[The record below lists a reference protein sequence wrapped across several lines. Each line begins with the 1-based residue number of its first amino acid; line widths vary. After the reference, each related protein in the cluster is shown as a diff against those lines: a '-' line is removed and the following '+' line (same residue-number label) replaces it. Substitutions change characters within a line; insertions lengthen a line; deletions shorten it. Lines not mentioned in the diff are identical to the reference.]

1 MVFQMAEQTREVE
14 NHYTLSQP
22 GRLLDAL
29 EECMARRLTPHRPG
43 WSASNHLGRDL
54 ERFYGVR
61 APAQAIERALRVLS
75 KRGRLRLRADDAGV
89 IWYRLRED

>member
-1 MVFQMAEQTREVE
+1 MAEPTREVE

-22 GRLLDAL
+22 GRLIDAL
-29 EECMARRLTPHRPG
+29 EECMARRLTPQRSG

-61 APAQAIERALRVLS
+61 APAHAIERALRVLCR
-75 KRGRLRLRADDAGV
+75 RGRVRLRADDTGV
-89 IWYRLRED
+89 IWFRLRQD